1 MKIFVW
7 LAGQSGPYAQLWYEE
22 GPMSGE
28 GKAKVN
34 PLFQYK
40 LTDEEEQN
48 WNSGV
53 LTLNDL
59 MIRFVAEIPENKE
72 ALFKAINNP
81 PQPNENLK
89 KLMQE

>member
-1 MKIFVW
+1 
-7 LAGQSGPYAQLWYEE
+7 
-22 GPMSGE
+22 MSGE

-59 MIRFVAEIPENKE
+59 MERFKDEISKD
-72 ALFKAINNP
+72 
-81 PQPNENLK
+81 
-89 KLMQE
+89 

>member
-7 LAGQSGPYAQLWYEE
+7 LAGQSGPYAQLWHEE
-22 GPMSGE
+22 SPMSGE

-40 LTDEEEQN
+40 LTDEEEKD

-59 MIRFVAEIPENKE
+59 MERFKDKVPHDQ
-72 ALFKAINNP
+72 L
-81 PQPNENLK
+81 
-89 KLMQE
+89 